1 VIAPVARNYEITR
14 KETLCCPVKSM
25 AGERLA
31 QIRLDRFG
39 FGEELRRPRGK
50 RVFGNQMFNPPVKT

>member
-1 VIAPVARNYEITR
+1 M
-14 KETLCCPVKSM
+14 SM

-39 FGEELRRPRGK
+39 FGEELRRPCGQK
-50 RVFGNQMFNPPVKT
+50 VFGNRMFSPPMKT